1 MDFSCSHGQ
10 VHTLCSLGT
19 SMELGIEKPYN
30 NCKGKIHKKR
40 DGVKLYIMKIFPK
53 TFFNENIAKYI
64 YVR

>member
-1 MDFSCSHGQ
+1 
-10 VHTLCSLGT
+10 
-19 SMELGIEKPYN
+19 MELGIEKPYN

-53 TFFNENIAKYI
+53 TFFNENIARYI